1 MGIIRNFIRLWRDS
15 RAFSRR
21 ALLRKGVDR
30 VESCRV
36 NTKEGGLERD
46 AQDNDE
52 MIDKPGCEMNS
63 TLRGVGSDESREGEM
78 TVWMGIL
85 GGVERLGFGRMLV
98 RYLKAAVLR

>member
-30 VESCRV
+30 VESRRV
-36 NTKEGGLERD
+36 DEEKDGLGRD
-46 AQDNDE
+46 AQEDDE
-52 MIDKPGCEMNS
+52 MIDKTDCEVDF

-78 TVWMGIL
+78 T
-85 GGVERLGFGRMLV
+85 
-98 RYLKAAVLR
+98 A